1 MQIERIPLMRAA
13 LVSGAGIGIG
23 AATAKILG
31 REGYH
36 VFVSDI
42 LPVEGEAVA
51 DEIRQAGGSAEFAKL
66 DVSDTA
72 ACEALVAQ
80 IDARFGGLSALVA
93 NAGIAPRAAYPILTD
108 DKWDE
113 VLNVNLKGQLR
124 LIRAAAPAMSARQE
138 GAVVC
143 VSSIAGAVVGWD
155 DHWHYSAAKAGI
167 TGMVKAAACELAKA
181 GVRVNAV
188 APGIVKTDFAAK
200 LYEGREREVAA
211 TYPLGRLGV
220 SADVAESVSFLLSD
234 ASSWMT
240 GQVIVLDGGVT
251 LRGME

>member
-1 MQIERIPLMRAA
+1 MRAA

-36 VFVSDI
+36 VMVSDI
-42 LPVEGEAVA
+42 LAEEGEAVA
-51 DEIRQAGGSAEFAKL
+51 AEIRSTGGSAEYVAL
-66 DVSDTA
+66 DVGDTA
-72 ACEALVAQ
+72 ACNAVIAD

-108 DKWDE
+108 EKWDE

-124 LIRAAAPAMSARQE
+124 LIRAAAPAMSARRE
-138 GAVVC
+138 GAIVC

-167 TGMVKAAACELAKA
+167 TGMMKASACALA
-181 GVRVNAV
+181 GDNVRVNAV
-188 APGIVKTDFAAK
+188 APGFIRTAQILSEENSLGPQGLAAAETTVP
-200 LYEGREREVAA
+200 LRRAGHASEIGEVIA
-211 TYPLGRLGV
+211 
-220 SADVAESVSFLLSD
+220 FLLSD
-234 ASSWMT
+234 KASYIT
-240 GQVIVLDGGVT
+240 GQTIVVDGGLTVA
-251 LRGME
+251 L

>member
-1 MQIERIPLMRAA
+1 MRAA

-36 VFVSDI
+36 VIVSDI
-42 LPVEGEAVA
+42 LKAEGEAVA
-51 DEIRQAGGSAEFAKL
+51 EEIRAAGGSAEHVTL
-66 DVSDTA
+66 DVGDTE
-72 ACEALVAQ
+72 ACDAVIAD
-80 IDARFGGLSALVA
+80 IDARFGALSALVA

-108 DKWDE
+108 GKWDE

-124 LIRAAAPAMSARQE
+124 LIRAAAPAMSARQQ
-138 GAVVC
+138 GAIVC

-181 GVRVNAV
+181 NVRVNAV
-188 APGIVKTDFAAK
+188 APGFIRTAQILSEENSLGPEGLAAAETTVP
-200 LYEGREREVAA
+200 LRRAGHASEIGEVIA
-211 TYPLGRLGV
+211 
-220 SADVAESVSFLLSD
+220 FLLSD
-234 ASSWMT
+234 KASYVT
-240 GQVIVLDGGVT
+240 GQTIVVDGGLTVA
-251 LRGME
+251 L